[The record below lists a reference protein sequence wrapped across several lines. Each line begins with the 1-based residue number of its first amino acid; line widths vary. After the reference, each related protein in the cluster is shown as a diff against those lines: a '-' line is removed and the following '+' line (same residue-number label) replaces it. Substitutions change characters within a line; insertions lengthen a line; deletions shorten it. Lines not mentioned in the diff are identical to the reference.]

1 MASLSPYSRMFTDV
15 KNELQGLVDSG
26 QIKTNEQKKEFVRS
40 KGLDV
45 QDYIDTYKEY
55 KTIASTGKKAKEEL
69 EKPGYLIPRVALGA
83 VGKFAEGVQRAF
95 PETIE
100 KITHDLSESLERK
113 KQKYFFPTQGEGEQ
127 AVSEVGAL
135 VAGAIPAVRAI
146 SLGAKGLKLAQG
158 AKG

>member
-55 KTIASTGKKAKEEL
+55 KTIASTGKKAKEE
-69 EKPGYLIPRVALGA
+69 
-83 VGKFAEGVQRAF
+83 
-95 PETIE
+95 
-100 KITHDLSESLERK
+100 
-113 KQKYFFPTQGEGEQ
+113 GE
-127 AVSEVGAL
+127 
-135 VAGAIPAVRAI
+135 
-146 SLGAKGLKLAQG
+146 
-158 AKG
+158 